1 MKLLSYFSI
10 LMLILTGMVFNS
22 YGQEQKNQKPEA
34 SIAAQRQKQERN
46 FYRKSLGVDS
56 VKAVQVSQVQDAYK
70 AALNVIVSD
79 TSLNEAAKRAR
90 ISALMEVKNQK
101 LRGLLSP
108 AQQEKII
115 PTTERV
121 PAKPIKQL

>member
-1 MKLLSYFSI
+1 MKLLFYFSF
-10 LMLILTGMVFNS
+10 LILTGMVFNS
-22 YGQEQKNQKPEA
+22 YGQEQKHPKQEA

-46 FYRKSLGVDS
+46 YYRKGLGVDS
-56 VKAVQVSQVQDAYK
+56 VKAAQVTQVQGSYK
-70 AALNVIVSD
+70 AALNIIIAD
-79 TSLNEAAKRAR
+79 TSLNEAARRAR

-115 PTTERV
+115 PGTERV
-121 PAKPIKQL
+121 PAKPKKQL

>member
-1 MKLLSYFSI
+1 MKLLSYFTF
-10 LMLILTGMVFNS
+10 LFLILTGMVFNS
-22 YGQEQKNQKPEA
+22 YGQEQKSQKQDA
-34 SIAAQRQKQERN
+34 SIAVQRQKQERN
-46 FYRKSLGVDS
+46 YYRKSLGVDS
-56 VKAVQVSQVQDAYK
+56 LKAVQVAQVQNAYK
-70 AALNVIVSD
+70 AALNIIVAD
-79 TSLNEAAKRAR
+79 TSLNEAAKRTR

-121 PAKPIKQL
+121 PAKPINQL